1 MMKKRPFLL
10 SLLLILACLPTACGH
25 TAPNEITIKLEG
37 MRFQHDSLQVQ
48 TGQPVTLQLVN
59 KDGYTHA
66 FDLDD
71 FDIHLQ
77 LAAEETVE
85 VSFTPTQ
92 SGTFTFYC
100 GSPGHEAAGM
110 VGSITVLP

>member
-1 MMKKRPFLL
+1 MKLRPYLPSFLL
-10 SLLLILACLPTACGH
+10 LLMLLLLAGCGRAQ
-25 TAPNEITIKLEG
+25 TSQITIKLEG

-48 TGQPVTLQLVN
+48 TGQSITLQLVN
-59 KDGYTHA
+59 KDGFAHA

-85 VSFTPTQ
+85 VTFTPAQ

>member
-25 TAPNEITIKLEG
+25 TAPNETTIKMEA
-37 MRFQHDSLQVQ
+37 MRFQQDEIAV
-48 TGQPVTLQLVN
+48 TAEQPVTLRLVN
-59 KDGYTHA
+59 RDDYAHA

-77 LAAEETVE
+77 LAAKETAE